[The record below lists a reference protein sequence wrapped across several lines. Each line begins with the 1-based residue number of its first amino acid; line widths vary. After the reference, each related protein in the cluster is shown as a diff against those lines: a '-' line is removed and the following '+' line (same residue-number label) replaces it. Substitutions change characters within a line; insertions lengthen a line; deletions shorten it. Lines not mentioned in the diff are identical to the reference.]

1 LSISLLTPAAA
12 AKAKQRG
19 CMTTTAAQCD
29 PSKARVAFGKANLN
43 NGPKARSVNKN
54 AMAAEEE
61 GKSDRPKQQ
70 RNMELLQRQ
79 ERKKERKKERERE
92 GRKSAGWKGRR
103 GDDDKPKWL
112 EEGREEK
119 EK

>member
-1 LSISLLTPAAA
+1 
-12 AKAKQRG
+12 
-19 CMTTTAAQCD
+19 
-29 PSKARVAFGKANLN
+29 
-43 NGPKARSVNKN
+43 
-54 AMAAEEE
+54 MAAEEE